1 MTMDSI
7 GPDLLRAF
15 VAVLETGTFTA
26 AARALG
32 TRQSTVSQ
40 QIKRLEGLTGR
51 RLFARDTHRVA
62 LTVEGESFV
71 DPARRILEAYDTMDR
86 HLTGVPLRGRL
97 RFGAS
102 EDFVLSA
109 LPDVLAS
116 FARRHPE
123 VDLLVTVG
131 LSEILYDAFDAG
143 QLDIILAKRRSGD
156 PRGVTAWR
164 EQVAWV
170 ARPDYSLDPTVPLP
184 LLLYPPPSVTRSLAI
199 ATLDAA
205 RRAWRVA
212 FTSASLSALTA
223 AARAGVGIM
232 PHSQRLLPAGLARV
246 TPEGLLPVLPEI
258 EFVILGP
265 GRGERV
271 AEALTR
277 SILQWASLG

>member
-1 MTMDSI
+1 MAMDSI

-170 ARPDYSLDPTVPLP
+170 ARPDYPLDPTVPLP